1 MRVRGAVR
9 PIRLDDFWLRLL
21 GAIHKFL
28 FALTFKPTYAFGL
41 AGSPLHLSD
50 HHPENQLQT
59 TNAQRMPIGFQT
71 DMAAGTNT
79 ESTESNLRRS
89 RSRWT
94 IAIALSLLFASLAI
108 FTIRSSSQQISQ
120 AELVSQ
126 LKEAG
131 ARPFL
136 CERFDFVA
144 GWKTALG
151 KRGHLRSLRLLIRL
165 FPQVICH
172 VNFESPI
179 LPVELLSKTCQV
191 TTLLNLTI
199 ICAPLT
205 TEHLEAISN
214 ARNLRSLSLGGP
226 AATPQAFRQIAKLR
240 NLDWLDIE
248 NGTITDADLR
258 SLEDMPQLQTLSLSG
273 NDLRGPGLAHLRK
286 LDRLT
291 FLSLSE
297 TLITDEH
304 LKNISHLTHLEILH
318 LGEHITDAGTT
329 HIVGLTNLVMLG
341 LHESHID
348 NPGLDLLLRSYPK
361 LQRLTLFHVE
371 ARMDR
376 LNLKSYPNVTLDA
389 AF

>member
-1 MRVRGAVR
+1 
-9 PIRLDDFWLRLL
+9 
-21 GAIHKFL
+21 
-28 FALTFKPTYAFGL
+28 
-41 AGSPLHLSD
+41 
-50 HHPENQLQT
+50 
-59 TNAQRMPIGFQT
+59 
-71 DMAAGTNT
+71 
-79 ESTESNLRRS
+79 
-89 RSRWT
+89 
-94 IAIALSLLFASLAI
+94 
-108 FTIRSSSQQISQ
+108 
-120 AELVSQ
+120 
-126 LKEAG
+126 
-131 ARPFL
+131 
-136 CERFDFVA
+136 
-144 GWKTALG
+144 
-151 KRGHLRSLRLLIRL
+151 L

-240 NLDWLDIE
+240 NLDWLDID
-248 NGTITDADLR
+248 NGTITAADLR